1 MELHGSYR
9 SLLARRI
16 SAQRY
21 ESYVGCLQVISVF
34 TLNLCFNVRHISL
47 SDRSNHSHDARQK
60 ASAVFWFCMQQLQIS
75 EDVLSADFHPDW
87 QQQQQGW
94 PTFVQQVHP
103 SQITVDSS
111 LPPIRR
117 PEHAVAH
124 PALRLSVTTA
134 TSPRTSNPCLKLA
147 YP

>member
-34 TLNLCFNVRHISL
+34 TLNLCFNVRYISL

-60 ASAVFWFCMQQLQIS
+60 ASDVFWFCMQQLQIS

-87 QQQQQGW
+87 QQQQQVW

-111 LPPIRR
+111 LPPIRC
-117 PEHAVAH
+117 P
-124 PALRLSVTTA
+124 
-134 TSPRTSNPCLKLA
+134 
-147 YP
+147 